1 LRNDDG
7 SGDDAGTA
15 GDGGC
20 VSRATEPDLADLER
34 RDDRWIERVDAVMA
48 EAARACGRRWRCGP
62 GRVHCCIGPFP
73 IHQLD
78 AQRLRRGQSILE
90 QSDPARADALARR
103 VETSVGVLA
112 EDFPGDLGS
121 GVLDDDSDDDGE
133 ELERLCEEL
142 KDQPCPVLDPETG
155 RCDLYAHRPRV
166 CRTFGPPLRLAHG
179 NLEECPYCFDAL
191 RSDERESL
199 RVEPDREGQE
209 DVLLERLESTTGACG
224 LTLIARALRPR
235 PLSG

>member
-1 LRNDDG
+1 MRNDDG
-7 SGDDAGTA
+7 PVNDAGPA
-15 GDGGC
+15 GDAGRI
-20 VSRATEPDLADLER
+20 SRPTEPDLADLER
-34 RDDRWIERVDAVMA
+34 QDDRWIERVDAAMA
-48 EAARACGRRWRCGP
+48 EAARACRGRWGCGP
-62 GRVHCCIGPFP
+62 GRVQCCIGPFP

-78 AQRLRRGQSILE
+78 AQRLRRGRSILE
-90 QSDPARADALARR
+90 QSDPARAAALASR
-103 VETSVGVLA
+103 VETAVGILA
-112 EDFPGDLGS
+112 EDFPGDLDS
-121 GVLDDDSDDDGE
+121 GVLDDDEE

-142 KDQPCPVLDPETG
+142 QDQPCPVLDPETG

-209 DVLLERLESTTGACG
+209 KVLLERLESTTGASG
-224 LTLIARALRPR
+224 LTLIALALRPR
-235 PLSG
+235 LPGG